1 MRSREPLLQGKYVCA
16 FTFAYA
22 ATRRIACMIAPRFF
36 QHALTVTALLLA
48 SASVRAVQSVALP
61 AWVCTHPDAIFVGG
75 FESGEMAIA
84 RAPTN
89 GSGGSFPANVTRKVH
104 VAGLGSG
111 IQHYYLYIPNT
122 YSPNRSWPL
131 LLALDGVAP
140 YATGA
145 SYAQDVINTWA
156 PIADAAGFIVV
167 APVGNA
173 VINDS
178 NNQPYAISWL
188 VPPSAGAN
196 DYDMFAAIRS
206 DIEGAYNIDRN
217 RIYGWGFSAG
227 GHVMHDL
234 GINHDNA
241 AFNASTMAAY
251 AVVGGD
257 LAGLA
262 CKGLS
267 YSQCN
272 QALASLSRKIP
283 VDIHIG
289 NADPNYSYAASD
301 DTRFKNEGW
310 IDGQTLFFTV
320 FVGGHT
326 YTPAVMQQAW
336 DNLCP
341 NAIIP

>member
-1 MRSREPLLQGKYVCA
+1 
-16 FTFAYA
+16 
-22 ATRRIACMIAPRFF
+22 MITSRFF
-36 QHALTVTALLLA
+36 QRALMVTGLLLA
-48 SASVRAVQSVALP
+48 SASANAVQSVDLP

-75 FESGEMAIA
+75 FESGEMSIA
-84 RAPTN
+84 HNPSSGN
-89 GSGGSFPANVTRKVH
+89 GGSYPGNVTRNVH

-111 IQHYYLYIPNT
+111 TQSYYLYIPNH
-122 YSPNRSWPL
+122 YSANRSWPV

-140 YATGA
+140 YATAGT
-145 SYAQDVINTWA
+145 YAQAVINTWA
-156 PIADAAGFIVV
+156 PIADAAGFIVA

-173 VINDS
+173 VFNDN

-188 VPPSAGAN
+188 VPPSSGAN
-196 DYDMFAAIRS
+196 DYDMFASIRS
-206 DIEGAYNIDRN
+206 DIQGAYNIDRN

-234 GINHDNA
+234 GINQYSA

-262 CKGLS
+262 CQGLS
-267 YSQCN
+267 DSQCN
-272 QALASLSRKIP
+272 LALTSLSRKIP

-289 NADPNYSYAASD
+289 NSDPNYSYAASD
-301 DTRFKNEGW
+301 ATRFKNEGW
-310 IDGQTLFFTV
+310 IDGQTLFFTA

-326 YTPAVMQQAW
+326 YTSTGMQQAW
-336 DNLCP
+336 DHLCP